1 MTTFLPRKV
10 RKFSLPSKEAIRAEF
25 GRTCLMLSGVFIA
38 SLGYVI
44 FQVPHNFSAGG
55 VTGIALIAE
64 HFTGIDLGML
74 FWLMNIPMIILGY
87 FVLDGWKFVGRT
99 LVCSTFFSM
108 CISAMINFLPGT
120 MSAWPVTDNM
130 MLNTIYGGVIGGVG
144 GGMVYR
150 SGSSTG
156 GTGVLALVLQKRTG
170 MPISIAYLIDDGL
183 IIFATGLV
191 FGWDS
196 ALFGGI
202 MLIINGVASDFVMEG
217 PSTTR
222 TVSIVTNRPK
232 HVTDALMASLN
243 KGVSYWEIKGGYT
256 DEMRYMIN
264 TTIFRNQVND
274 VQSILADVDPDAFVT
289 IGVSQK
295 VHGTGFI
302 PLRKR

>member
-1 MTTFLPRKV
+1 MAAFSRRTL
-10 RKFSLPSKEAIRAEF
+10 RKFSFPTKDKVRAEF
-25 GRTCLMLSGVFIA
+25 GRILLMLSGVFIA

-55 VTGIALIAE
+55 ITGIALIAE
-64 HFTGIDLGML
+64 HYSGLDLGLL
-74 FWLMNIPMIILGY
+74 FWLMNVPMITLGY
-87 FVLDGWKFVGRT
+87 FVLGGWKFVGRT
-99 LVCSTFFSM
+99 LVCSTFFSL

-120 MSAWPVTDNM
+120 MSAWPITDNM
-130 MLNTIYGGVIGGVG
+130 MLNTIYGGVIGGIG

-183 IIFATGLV
+183 IIFVTGLV

-232 HVTDALMASLN
+232 PVTNALMASLN

-256 DEMRYMIN
+256 DETRYMIA

-274 VQSILADVDPDAFVT
+274 IQTILSDIDPDAFVT

-295 VHGTGFI
+295 AHGTGFI